1 MLLRW
6 DHILKKEKIP
16 VHLGLQRKIHATVEV
31 NATAYVG
38 QIPTWKVIR

>member
-1 MLLRW
+1 MLLRC
-6 DHILKKEKIP
+6 DHISEKEKMP
-16 VHLGLQRKIHATVEV
+16 VHLGLQRKVHAIVEV

>member
-1 MLLRW
+1 MQLRW

-16 VHLGLQRKIHATVEV
+16 VHLGLQRKVHATVEV